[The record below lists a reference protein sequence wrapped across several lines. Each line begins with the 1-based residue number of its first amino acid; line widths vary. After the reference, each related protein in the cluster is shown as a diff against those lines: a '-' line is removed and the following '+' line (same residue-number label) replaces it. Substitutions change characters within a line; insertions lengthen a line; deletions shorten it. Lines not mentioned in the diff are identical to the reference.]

1 MSVGVRVGVNV
12 GFFLPGPRGSSV
24 GSLGMPVVAP
34 GLIGVAEATGSL
46 LVVEVGAAM
55 SVAVG
60 AGIDVFVAGAFVAVR
75 VGGSATVVSVI
86 SIGGAAPTE
95 PAMLGSS
102 AVSSSVRP
110 VANRI
115 TREIAIRISLLL
127 RNTSA
132 LLAGASAQ
140 RHMRGGARHF

>member
-1 MSVGVRVGVNV
+1 M
-12 GFFLPGPRGSSV
+12 
-24 GSLGMPVVAP
+24 
-34 GLIGVAEATGSL
+34 
-46 LVVEVGAAM
+46 VEVGPAGLVAVEGGPAGL
-55 SVAVG
+55 VAVG
-60 AGIDVFVAGAFVAVR
+60 AGRAVFVAGAFVEVR
-75 VGGSATVVSVI
+75 IGGSAGVVSVI

-102 AVSSSVRP
+102 AASNSVRP
-110 VANRI
+110 VANSI

-132 LLAGASAQ
+132 R